1 MLHDHMVVARL
12 MLYEKS
18 IEECKLKRIVRN
30 FERGGSSDLEKTRV
44 KKSAQTQEEPRI
56 AKEKFD
62 KGVGS
67 QNEKPTCVTCGM
79 RHYGKC
85 LTVITGCFCFGKDNH
100 KVKDCTIIA
109 ARGRERVS
117 KLLLVFKR
125 GCSKGK
131 GSFLC
136 TPGKRIKAGL

>member
-1 MLHDHMVVARL
+1 MSVEEYSLKLSKMSKYAPSLLLNPSNEISRFVIGVSDLVREEWCTAMLHDHMVVARL

-67 QNEKPTCVTCGM
+67 QNEKPTCASCGK
-79 RHYGKC
+79 RHYGEYI
-85 LTVITGCFCFGKDNH
+85 L
-100 KVKDCTIIA
+100 
-109 ARGRERVS
+109 
-117 KLLLVFKR
+117 
-125 GCSKGK
+125 GK
-131 GSFLC
+131 GSCL
-136 TPGKRIKAGL
+136 